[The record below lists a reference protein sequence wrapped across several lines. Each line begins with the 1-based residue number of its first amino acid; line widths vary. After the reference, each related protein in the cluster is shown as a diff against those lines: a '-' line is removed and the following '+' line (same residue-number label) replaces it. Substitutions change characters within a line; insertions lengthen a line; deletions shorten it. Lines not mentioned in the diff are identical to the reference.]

1 MRSDDILGHVR
12 EHFLLDPG
20 VVYLN
25 HGSYGACPRPVF
37 ERYQAWQRELERE
50 PVDFI
55 SRRLRGLLEGV
66 RGELGAFVGAD
77 ADDLTFVPNATTGV
91 NIAARALDLQPGDE
105 VLATDLEYGA
115 CDLTWEWLCERTGA
129 HYVRAEI
136 GQLLEQRSDRT
147 RAVFLSHI
155 TSETALLLPVEEIV
169 AQARSAGLVTIV
181 DGAHAVAQ
189 VDLDLAALG
198 ADFYA
203 GNCHKWLCAPKGS
216 GFLYVRPEWQERV
229 DGPIVSWGYGEPA
242 TFISRTERQGTRDSA
257 AYLAVPDA
265 IAFQREHDVRER
277 CRALARDARRE
288 LCTLLGTEPL
298 APEAQI
304 LQMASV
310 RLPGPQPNLSQRL
323 FDEHRIEIPTMGPHR
338 DDLLRISIASYTEWA
353 DVERLLDA
361 LPDALSKELPLAR

>member
-1 MRSDDILGHVR
+1 MR
-12 EHFLLDPG
+12 EHFLLDPD

-25 HGSYGACPRPVF
+25 HGAFGACPKPVF

-50 PVDFI
+50 PTQFI
-55 SRRLRGLLEGV
+55 ARKLPELLEQA
-66 RGELGAFVGAD
+66 RQALGAFVGAP
-77 ADDLTFVPNATTGV
+77 ADDLTFVQNAGTGV
-91 NIAARALDLQPGDE
+91 NMAARALDLQPGDE
-105 VLATDLEYGA
+105 VLATNLEYGA
-115 CDLTWEWLCERTGA
+115 CDLTWQWLCEQTGA
-129 HYVRAEI
+129 HYIRAEV
-136 GQLLEQRSDRT
+136 GELFERRSERT

-169 AQARSAGLVTIV
+169 AKARGEDLVTIV

-203 GNCHKWLCAPKGS
+203 GNCHKWLCAPKGA
-216 GFLYVRPEWQERV
+216 GFLYVRPDWQERV
-229 DGPIVSWGYGEPA
+229 DATIVSWGYGTPA
-242 TFISRTERQGTRDSA
+242 TFISRTEHQGTRDPA

-277 CRALARDARRE
+277 CCALAREARRE
-288 LCTLLGTEPL
+288 LCALLSTEPL

-310 RLPGPQPNLSQRL
+310 RLPEVQPDLSQRL
-323 FDEHRIEIPTMGPHR
+323 FDEHRIEIPTMGPQR
-338 DDLLRISIASYTEWA
+338 DDLLRISIAAYTQRE

-361 LPDALSKELPLAR
+361 LPAALRTSRSPA